1 MKKNSE
7 VITTADLEKM
17 DANEYYDKAFMPR
30 VHVIGRF
37 TMSVAFFL
45 SFASVLYFIIF
56 KKYTLPAANY
66 LNVFLAIG
74 SIGLGLWLTEPLA
87 FWPTLGSAGTYI
99 SYLSGN
105 VSGMRF
111 PVALNVQTSSGS
123 DIGTPRGQVITI
135 VGIVASVFMNL
146 IILTIIILSGTWL
159 INLLPKFV
167 IASFA
172 FVMSC
177 LCGSLLMM
185 RFYMAKKKSTG
196 NLLKQLLYLSISL
209 AIKFLLDTFLP
220 QLITFAL
227 LIAVGTTILVAYIM
241 FKRENQK
248 TTQAS

>member
-1 MKKNSE
+1 MKNNSD
-7 VITTADLEKM
+7 VNTTVDVEKM
-17 DANEYYDKAFMPR
+17 DANEYYDKAFMPQ

-45 SFASVLYFIIF
+45 SFASVLYFLIF
-56 KKYTLPAANY
+56 KKYTLPPANY

-111 PVALNVQTSSGS
+111 PVALNVQTASGS
-123 DIGTPRGQVITI
+123 DIGTPKGQVITI

-146 IILTIIILSGTWL
+146 IILTIIILSGAWL
-159 INLLPKFV
+159 INLLPEFV

-185 RFYMAKKKSTG
+185 RFYMAKKKSTS
-196 NLLKQLLYLSISL
+196 NLWRQLLYLGISL
-209 AIKFLLDTFLP
+209 ATKILIDTFLP
-220 QLITFAL
+220 KLLTFAL
-227 LIAVGTTILVAYIM
+227 LIAVGTTALVAYLM
-241 FKRENQK
+241 FRRENQ
-248 TTQAS
+248 QAKQAL